1 MKISGKGNR
10 VSLSVNGVRCGVR
23 VDCGPWISPE
33 LNGMIALR
41 AKSGI
46 GFPAAVRAALN
57 VHNNSDSRED
67 YFERDQIRLFPG
79 HALYAAAQAAAN

>member
-23 VDCGPWISPE
+23 VDCGPWNRPE
-33 LNGMIALR
+33 LTGMIKLQS
-41 AKSGI
+41 KSGI

-57 VHNNSDSRED
+57 VQNNSDSRED
-67 YFERDQIRLFPG
+67 YFERDSIRLFPG